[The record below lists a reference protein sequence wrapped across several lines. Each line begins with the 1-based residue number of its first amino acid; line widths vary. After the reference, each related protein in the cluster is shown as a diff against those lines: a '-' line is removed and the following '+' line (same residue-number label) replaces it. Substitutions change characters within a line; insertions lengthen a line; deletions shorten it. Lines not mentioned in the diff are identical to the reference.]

1 MKNKIIAILKSI
13 DWKNISA
20 ATYTRY
26 ILMII
31 AIIDLILTGTGV
43 NPIKASETE
52 VYRVVSDVLTCVIF
66 IVNTW
71 KNNSV
76 TGNAIAADGYL
87 KDLQRVDTERSE
99 DKEDAEG

>member
-31 AIIDLILTGTGV
+31 TIINLVLTGFGV

-52 VYRVVSDVLTCVIF
+52 VYKVVSDILTCVIF

-99 DKEDAEG
+99 DKEDVEG

>member
-31 AIIDLILTGTGV
+31 AIINLILTGVGA
-43 NPIKASETE
+43 NPIKASD
-52 VYRVVSDVLTCVIF
+52 VYKVVSDVLTCVIF

-87 KDLQRVDTERSE
+87 KDLQRVDTERGE

>member
-1 MKNKIIAILKSI
+1 MKNKIIAILRSI

-31 AIIDLILTGTGV
+31 AIINLVLTSVGA
-43 NPIKASETE
+43 NPIKAAEGD
-52 VYRVVSDVLTCVIF
+52 VYKVVSDVLTCILFV
-66 IVNTW
+66 VNTW

-87 KDLQRVDTERSE
+87 KDLQRVSTEQAE
-99 DKEDAEG
+99 NKEDAEG